1 MRALRRGSD
10 SNGPVVVPYILVIVG
25 VIAADQLSKLWIVEL
40 LQLYESREIIPGLFN
55 LVYVVNTGA
64 AFSILAD
71 VDSPW
76 RHYFFL
82 VVGAIAIVGLSV
94 AYIKLRAI
102 NTYYYLPTGLIVGG
116 AIGNLI
122 DRVRL
127 GAVVDFLDFYVGS
140 YHWPAFNVADSA
152 IVVGAVLFVGMQYL
166 DSKNHIEPER

>member
-1 MRALRRGSD
+1 M
-10 SNGPVVVPYILVIVG
+10 PYILVIAG
-25 VIAADQLSKLWIVEL
+25 VIAADQLSKRWIVDL
-40 LQLYESREIIPGLFN
+40 LQLYESREVIPGLFN
-55 LVYVVNTGA
+55 LVYVLNTGA

-82 VVGAIAIVGLSV
+82 VVGGIAIVGLSI
-94 AYIKLRAI
+94 AYIKLKAA
-102 NTYYYLPTGLIVGG
+102 NSYYYIPIGLIVGG

-122 DRVRL
+122 DRIAF

-152 IVVGAVLFVGMQYL
+152 ICVGAVVFVGMQFV
-166 DSKNHIEPER
+166 DSKKHLEPKR

>member
-1 MRALRRGSD
+1 MG
-10 SNGPVVVPYILVIVG
+10 YIFVIVA
-25 VIAADQLSKLWIVEL
+25 VIAADQISKLWIIDL
-40 LQLYESREIIPGLFN
+40 FQLYESREIIPGLFN
-55 LVYVVNTGA
+55 LVYVVNPGA

-82 VVGAIAIVGLSV
+82 VVGSIAIAGLT
-94 AYIKLRAI
+94 YMYKKLKLE
-102 NTYYYLPTGLIVGG
+102 NKYYYIPIGLIVGG

-127 GAVVDFLDFYVGS
+127 GSVVDFLDFYFGS

-152 IVVGAVLFVGMQYL
+152 ICVGAVLFIGMNFL
-166 DSKNHIEPER
+166 SSKKAE